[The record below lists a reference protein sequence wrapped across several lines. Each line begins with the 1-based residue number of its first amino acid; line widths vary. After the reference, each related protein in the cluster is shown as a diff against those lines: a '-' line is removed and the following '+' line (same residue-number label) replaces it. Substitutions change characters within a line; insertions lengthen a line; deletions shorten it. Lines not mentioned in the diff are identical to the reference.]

1 VAAYGELTHQSIDAM
16 EPRPTRTARQA
27 RPADFALWKAR
38 RRRAGGCRVGVA
50 LGAGRPGWHIECSA
64 MSRRYLGAEFDIHG
78 GGIDLRFPHHENELA
93 QSTAAG
99 DAFARYWVHNG
110 LVTVGDQKMSKSL
123 GNHLLAPTCSPTAT
137 RSSCA
142 TRSAPR
148 TTARRSI
155 SPRRPSTR
163 PRRPSSASERS
174 SSAPRACS
182 ARRAAGGRRYP
193 EAFAAAMDDDLGVP
207 QALAVVHETVRA
219 GNAALDAA
227 IGMPRRA
234 LVEVGRMT
242 GVLGMN
248 PADPQWRPEA
258 TVPRR
263 APWTRC
269 ASDDHPARAGARE
282 QGLGGRRPHPRCDR
296 GGRHRPRGRSRRDP
310 LESE

>member
-1 VAAYGELTHQSIDAM
+1 
-16 EPRPTRTARQA
+16 
-27 RPADFALWKAR
+27 
-38 RRRAGGCRVGVA
+38 
-50 LGAGRPGWHIECSA
+50 

-174 SSAPRACS
+174 SSAPRAPRHGGRWWPPIS
-182 ARRAAGGRRYP
+182 RGVRRRDGRRPRRAAGARGRPRDR
-193 EAFAAAMDDDLGVP
+193 ARRQRGAGCGDRDAAA
-207 QALAVVHETVRA
+207 
-219 GNAALDAA
+219 
-227 IGMPRRA
+227 RA

-248 PADPQWRPEA
+248 PADPQWRPDAGAE
-258 TVPRR
+258 
-263 APWTRC
+263 
-269 ASDDHPARAGARE
+269 ARALDALCKR
-282 QGLGGRRPHPRCDR
+282 
-296 GGRHRPRGRSRRDP
+296 
-310 LESE
+310 